1 MNITGQRR
9 ACVRQ
14 TANALLAM
22 FLMARGRRACQHTC
36 SGHGSSCSDGRL
48 SHAFNLLHFLCPP
61 ARNAVHRFKNV
72 PSYPFLQQ
80 IHQGVKAG
88 NSCISE
94 RGSDVAPGV
103 CVDPLQNAPPLEFIA
118 CASLR
123 RADNLSAIANARIS
137 SVSEEAS
144 PLPVFR
150 AGEYL
155 LPSTLGEVSRIL
167 TPPCIERDR

>member
-1 MNITGQRR
+1 MSHH
-9 ACVRQ
+9 
-14 TANALLAM
+14 AM
-22 FLMARGRRACQHTC
+22 T
-36 SGHGSSCSDGRL
+36 SGL
-48 SHAFNLLHFLCPP
+48 SRAFNLLHFLCPP
-61 ARNAVHRFKNV
+61 ARNAIHRFKNV

-103 CVDPLQNAPPLEFIA
+103 CVDPPQNAPPLEFIA

-150 AGEYL
+150 VGEYL